1 MKLVLFCISFFCSI
15 YCFCTDGVV
24 PVGTYSN
31 LLSNGKLELFAGNF
45 PQSWRFAGAHA
56 PGYASDGGFN
66 NGGRFIFTKRN
77 VYITIRQ
84 DWTFTI
90 VPGEKY
96 RFRAKIRAKNF
107 GAAVG
112 RFFVFN
118 NGWKT
123 SAQVDIPQ
131 GSYDWQD
138 FSYEFTGF
146 ESRGGYYSTAIRVNK
161 QRSGMLEVSDVCVEP
176 ATQSAYEKST
186 AYLKL
191 IPEIKLVALSPRL
204 DFIPADNAELVCR
217 WFGDKTVKELT
228 YTVGKIHRKAA
239 VKDGVV
245 TLDLSGLKPDNY
257 VVKVTDGKS
266 STDIKVRIVPGV
278 DTSQVKVLN
287 NLHKVLFEKTLQAN
301 EKSSFGNPRNGW
313 VLFTLPNDMCVNV
326 NGKELTNGEFVRL
339 NAGSYDFTVIKGN
352 GKVKISAVT
361 EVSLY
366 AFATGPFFTDIPK
379 QDWSFVQK
387 YMLPYTMNF
396 LGSEA
401 SEADVKQLRSG
412 TRKFYVNCKIAAI
425 NNAKLNAE
433 TPIKTRGMDV
443 NNKNVDGIFIDE
455 LAMGSEKPLVYFLK
469 NLPRLTL
476 TPERDVYTYI
486 CGNLQNNRFTAKV
499 FADSTNLTAH
509 SYILA
514 ELYLP
519 NRYADEK
526 LAEKFINDRLIAYA
540 ARLNKMLPGIMPQIG
555 IALCQ
560 SNMPLNFSIDHEPE
574 ADHRVFL
581 DMQLNAIANNPEF
594 RNIGCINFWGGNYA
608 DTSRHRW
615 ISALFK
621 HYVFEGK
628 KSMLSD
634 EFGLKLV
641 PGHLKNASFREHLK
655 YWTKSGSVGY
665 GKAADGAIFLKYFN
679 NNNDSSNMAIFTKN
693 QYSAKLNQQMNNLEP
708 GKKYKVRFVIS
719 GKGALNLS
727 VDKRPLEVKMYRLD
741 TKRLKTV
748 QNANTTALCEA
759 VFTAEKSSELLEFS
773 AGEAP
778 QGSKINLHF
787 VSVLKEIF

>member
-1 MKLVLFCISFFCSI
+1 MKVVLFYISFFCCI
-15 YCFCTDGVV
+15 YCFCADGSV
-24 PVGTYSN
+24 PGGTYSN

-45 PQSWRFAGAHA
+45 PQSWRFVGANA
-56 PGYASDGGFN
+56 PGYASDGGYN

-77 VYITIRQ
+77 VYTTIRQ

-96 RFRAKIRAKNF
+96 RFRARIRAQNF
-107 GAAVG
+107 RASVG

-123 SAQVDIPQ
+123 SAPADIPQ

-146 ESRGGYYSTAIRVNK
+146 ESRGGYYSAAIRVNK
-161 QRSGMLEVSDVCVEP
+161 QRSGMLEVSDVRVEP
-176 ATQSAYEKST
+176 ATKSAYEKST

-191 IPEIKLVALSPRL
+191 IPEIKLVAVSPRL
-204 DFIPADNAELVCR
+204 NAIPDNAAKLVCR
-217 WFGDKTVKELT
+217 WFGDKTVKFLT
-228 YTVGKIHRKAA
+228 YTVEKIHRKAA
-239 VKDGVV
+239 VNEGVT
-245 TLDLSGLKPDNY
+245 TLDLSGLKPDDY
-257 VVKVTDGKS
+257 IVKVNDGKY
-266 STDIKVRIVPGV
+266 STHIKVRIVPGV
-278 DTSQVKVLN
+278 DTSRVKVLN

-313 VLFTLPNDMCVNV
+313 VLFTMPHNMCINV
-326 NGKELTNGEFVRL
+326 AGRDLTTGQFVRL
-339 NAGSYDFTVIKGN
+339 GLGNHHFTVVKGS
-352 GKVKISAVT
+352 GKVTVSAIA

-366 AFATGPFFTDIPK
+366 AFATGPFFTNIPK
-379 QDWSFVQK
+379 QDWTFVQK

-396 LGSEA
+396 LGTEA
-401 SEADVKQLRSG
+401 PEADVKKLRSG
-412 TRKFYVNCKIAAI
+412 TQKFYVNCKIAAI
-425 NNAKLNAE
+425 NNAKLNAQ

-455 LAMGSEKPLVYFLK
+455 LAMASEKPLVYFLK
-469 NLPRLTL
+469 NLPRLAL

-499 FADSTNLTAH
+499 FADSTNLTGH
-509 SYILA
+509 SYILS

-555 IALCQ
+555 ISLCQ
-560 SNMPLNFSIDHEPE
+560 SNMPLNFSVDHEPE

-581 DMQLNAIANNPEF
+581 DMQLNVLANSPEF
-594 RNIGCINFWGGNYA
+594 KNIGCINFWGGNYA

-628 KSMLSD
+628 KSRLSD

-655 YWTKSGSVGY
+655 YWNKSGSVGY
-665 GKAADGAIFLKYFN
+665 GKAADGANFLKYFN

-719 GKGALNLS
+719 GKGLLNLS
-727 VDKRPLEVKMYRLD
+727 VDKRLLEVKVYRLD
-741 TKRLKTV
+741 TKRLKNV
-748 QNANTTALCEA
+748 QHADSTALCEA
-759 VFTAEKSSELLEFS
+759 VFTAEKSSELLEFNT
-773 AGEAP
+773 GEAP

>member
-1 MKLVLFCISFFCSI
+1 MKLVLFYISFFCCI
-15 YCFCTDGVV
+15 YCFCADGSVLG
-24 PVGTYSN
+24 GTYSN

-45 PQSWRFAGAHA
+45 PQSWRFVGANA
-56 PGYASDGGFN
+56 PGYASDGGYN

-77 VYITIRQ
+77 VYTTIRQ

-96 RFRAKIRAKNF
+96 RFRAKIRANNF
-107 GAAVG
+107 RASVG

-123 SAQVDIPQ
+123 SAPADIPQ

-146 ESRGGYYSTAIRVNK
+146 ESRGGYYSAAIRVNK
-161 QRSGMLEVSDVCVEP
+161 QRSGMLEVSDVRVEP
-176 ATQSAYEKST
+176 ATKSAYEKST

-191 IPEIKLVALSPRL
+191 IPEIKLVAVSPRL
-204 DFIPADNAELVCR
+204 NAIPDNAAKLVCR
-217 WFGDKTVKELT
+217 WFGDKTVKFLT
-228 YTVGKIHRKAA
+228 YTVEKIHRKAA
-239 VKDGVV
+239 VKDGVT
-245 TLDLSGLKPDNY
+245 TLDLSGLKPDDY
-257 VVKVTDGKS
+257 TVKVTDGKY
-266 STDIKVRIVPGV
+266 STHIKVRIVPGV
-278 DTSQVKVLN
+278 DTSRIKVLS

-313 VLFTLPNDMCVNV
+313 VLFTMPHNMCINV
-326 NGKELTNGEFVRL
+326 AARDLTTGQFVRL
-339 NAGSYDFTVIKGN
+339 GLGNHNFTVVKGS
-352 GKVKISAVT
+352 GKVTVSAIA

-366 AFATGPFFTDIPK
+366 AFATGPFFTNIPK
-379 QDWSFVQK
+379 QDWTFVQK

-396 LGSEA
+396 LGTEA
-401 SEADVKQLRSG
+401 PEADVKKLRSG
-412 TRKFYVNCKIAAI
+412 TQKFYVNCKIAAI
-425 NNAKLNAE
+425 NNAKLNAQI
-433 TPIKTRGMDV
+433 PIKTRGMDV

-455 LAMGSEKPLVYFLK
+455 LAMASEKPLVYFLK
-469 NLPRLTL
+469 NLPRLAL

-499 FADSTNLTAH
+499 FADSTNLTDH
-509 SYILA
+509 SYILS

-540 ARLNKMLPGIMPQIG
+540 VRLNKMLPGIMPQIG
-555 IALCQ
+555 ISLCQ
-560 SNMPLNFSIDHEPE
+560 SNMPLNFSVDHEPE

-581 DMQLNAIANNPEF
+581 DMQLNVLANSPEF
-594 RNIGCINFWGGNYA
+594 KNIGGINFWGGNYA
-608 DTSRHRW
+608 DTDRHRW

-628 KSMLSD
+628 KSRLSD

-655 YWTKSGSVGY
+655 YWNKSGSVGY
-665 GKAADGAIFLKYFN
+665 GKAADGANFLKYFN

-719 GKGALNLS
+719 GKGLLNLS
-727 VDKRPLEVKMYRLD
+727 VDKRLLEVKVYRLD
-741 TKRLKTV
+741 TQRLKNV
-748 QNANTTALCEA
+748 QHADNTALCEA
-759 VFTAEKSSELLEFS
+759 VFTAEKSSELLEFNT
-773 AGEAP
+773 GEAP

>member
-1 MKLVLFCISFFCSI
+1 MKLVLFCISFFCGI
-15 YCFCTDGVV
+15 YCFCADEVV

-45 PQSWRFAGAHA
+45 PQSWRFVGANA

-107 GAAVG
+107 RAAVG

-118 NGWKT
+118 SGWKT

-161 QRSGMLEVSDVCVEP
+161 QRSGMLEVSDVSVEP

-204 DFIPADNAELVCR
+204 DFIPANNAELVCR

-257 VVKVTDGKS
+257 VVKATDGKS

-396 LGSEA
+396 L
-401 SEADVKQLRSG
+401 
-412 TRKFYVNCKIAAI
+412 
-425 NNAKLNAE
+425 
-433 TPIKTRGMDV
+433 
-443 NNKNVDGIFIDE
+443 
-455 LAMGSEKPLVYFLK
+455 
-469 NLPRLTL
+469 
-476 TPERDVYTYI
+476 
-486 CGNLQNNRFTAKV
+486 
-499 FADSTNLTAH
+499 
-509 SYILA
+509 
-514 ELYLP
+514 
-519 NRYADEK
+519 
-526 LAEKFINDRLIAYA
+526 
-540 ARLNKMLPGIMPQIG
+540 
-555 IALCQ
+555 
-560 SNMPLNFSIDHEPE
+560 
-574 ADHRVFL
+574 
-581 DMQLNAIANNPEF
+581 
-594 RNIGCINFWGGNYA
+594 
-608 DTSRHRW
+608 
-615 ISALFK
+615 
-621 HYVFEGK
+621 
-628 KSMLSD
+628 
-634 EFGLKLV
+634 
-641 PGHLKNASFREHLK
+641 
-655 YWTKSGSVGY
+655 
-665 GKAADGAIFLKYFN
+665 
-679 NNNDSSNMAIFTKN
+679 
-693 QYSAKLNQQMNNLEP
+693 
-708 GKKYKVRFVIS
+708 
-719 GKGALNLS
+719 
-727 VDKRPLEVKMYRLD
+727 
-741 TKRLKTV
+741 
-748 QNANTTALCEA
+748 
-759 VFTAEKSSELLEFS
+759 
-773 AGEAP
+773 
-778 QGSKINLHF
+778 
-787 VSVLKEIF
+787 